1 MAIRPE
7 IAAKIPD
14 KQVNHTITHT
24 IKPRHGW
31 VAIDFKELWEY
42 RELAVTLALRE
53 ILVRYKQSALGVA
66 WAIIQPLMT
75 MLVFSALFG
84 ALFGRKNLPTPDG
97 APYWLSTYVAL
108 LPWQLF
114 AQSVAR
120 GATSLVA
127 NQNLISK
134 IYFPRIII
142 PTAPVLAALVDFA
155 VACALFVPLA
165 MLVGT
170 PITLNLLALPLLVI
184 FTVTTA
190 LAFSIWLSALNA
202 LYRDI
207 QHAVPFIVQ
216 ILFFISPVIY
226 SANSFM
232 KAQPGWANTIY
243 SMNPLAAVCEGF
255 RWSLLGTAAP
265 DPLLLTGSVSAVAVM
280 LITGLY
286 FFRRVE
292 RRIADIV

>member
-1 MAIRPE
+1 MSNLP
-7 IAAKIPD
+7 
-14 KQVNHTITHT
+14 TH
-24 IKPRHGW
+24 IISPRSGW

-42 RELAVTLALRE
+42 RELALTLALRE

-66 WAIIQPLMT
+66 WAVIQPLLT

-84 ALFGRKNLPTPDG
+84 ALFGRKNLPTPEG

-134 IYFPRIII
+134 IYFPRLII
-142 PTAPVLAALVDFA
+142 PTAPVLAALADFA
-155 VACALFVPLA
+155 VAFALFIPLT
-165 MLVGT
+165 LVVGT
-170 PITLNLLALPLLVI
+170 PVTANLLALPLLIV

-202 LYRDI
+202 LFRDI

-216 ILFFISPVIY
+216 ILFFLSPVIY

-232 KAQPGWANTIY
+232 KSQPAWANTVY
-243 SMNPLAAVCEGF
+243 SLNPLAAVCEGF
-255 RWSLLGTAAP
+255 RWSLLGTPAP
-265 DPLLLTGSVSAVAVM
+265 DPILLAGSVTAVTIL
-280 LITGLY
+280 LISGLY